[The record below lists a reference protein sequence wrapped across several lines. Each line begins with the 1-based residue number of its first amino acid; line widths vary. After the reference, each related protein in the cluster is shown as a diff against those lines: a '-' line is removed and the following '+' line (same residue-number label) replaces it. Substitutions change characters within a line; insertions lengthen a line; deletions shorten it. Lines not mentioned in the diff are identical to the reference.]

1 MITKNW
7 PKLGTLQKLI
17 QAKNDLTIMIQI
29 SYEKSLSESRTMPRN
44 KLPGYGNECCENMV
58 TFTIQLIIF
67 HVLSLLTKQ
76 YNGFPGLQ
84 AIIMSRLGFTASL
97 LRVKPRILEKY
108 WSRLIM
114 HKE

>member
-1 MITKNW
+1 MI
-7 PKLGTLQKLI
+7 G
-17 QAKNDLTIMIQI
+17 I
-29 SYEKSLSESRTMPRN
+29 SYEKSLSESRTMSRN

-84 AIIMSRLGFTASL
+84 AIIMSRLGFSASL
-97 LRVKPRILEKY
+97 LRVKPRKDTGKILEPVNNA
-108 WSRLIM
+108 
-114 HKE
+114 